1 MTHLSAVAKEI
12 ETRGK
17 WSAKVDVTDFLDHS
31 GQPLPRIEFRI
42 LKSREAGEAAIAA
55 HAQASR
61 DSVRRRAERG
71 FDTLIQ
77 DPDFLNDIKN
87 VEALW
92 RACRDADDP
101 SLPAFPSPEWM
112 LDNLDTDQIVALI
125 RIYGDCRKTK
135 AGIPRAL
142 SRDFLDSVRF
152 VIATSDEIVP
162 ESPLANMDRDYLSTF
177 VVAMA
182 KAWHDDRVLLTKE
195 TERLE
200 ARVKELEAQC
210 TASQ

>member
-1 MTHLSAVAKEI
+1 MTHVSDIAKEI
-12 ETRGK
+12 EARGK
-17 WSAKVDVTDFLDHS
+17 WSAKIDVTDFLDHS

-42 LKSREAGEAAIAA
+42 LRAGEAADAAIAA

-61 DSVRRRAERG
+61 DAVRNRAERG
-71 FDTLIQ
+71 FDSLIQ
-77 DPDFLNDIKN
+77 DPDYLNDIKN

-92 RACRDADDP
+92 RACRDVKDP

-112 LDNLDTDQIVALI
+112 LANLDTDQIVALI
-125 RIYGDCRKTK
+125 RIYGECRKTK
-135 AGIPRAL
+135 AGIPRVL
-142 SRDFLDSVRF
+142 SREFLDSVRF
-152 VIATSDEIVP
+152 VIATSDEVVP

-182 KAWHDDRVLLTKE
+182 RAWHDDRVLLSKE
-195 TERLE
+195 NERLE

-210 TASQ
+210 ASK